1 MEFLYLSEGM
11 NNGPSLNDLQGNCK
25 RKFKRKRKVDLL
37 SSPPMTIEIDDSGTG
52 DIVGPAFILF
62 WRRETNTLVTKEVP
76 LELYQ
81 QKEFNALTKTY
92 IRDLFISTFQEM
104 DIPPTE
110 DIHLCTGPCFDD
122 ARVWLKENSYNY
134 QDAKIEG
141 YLQTQVEGT
150 YLNYI
155 IEEYNFP
162 PNKASI
168 ESGKKRFFAI
178 YNWLVKDFPRRSL
191 FVKSGFEKWQ
201 TKWKPE
207 AEHAWMKNMVTPKP
221 SYYSS
226 QRRKRFPPSSKKES
240 SDRTPHSPNSK
251 QKGKSSGKGG
261 SKAPKGKSAKK
272 GKRKYNPRKKQSRE
286 PKYSSTDPDPK
297 QKFF

>member
-1 MEFLYLSEGM
+1 
-11 NNGPSLNDLQGNCK
+11 
-25 RKFKRKRKVDLL
+25 
-37 SSPPMTIEIDDSGTG
+37 MTIEIDDSGTG
-52 DIVGPAFILF
+52 DLVGPAFILF

-81 QKEFNALTKTY
+81 QKEFNTLTKTY
-92 IRDLFISTFQEM
+92 IKDLFISTFQEM

-110 DIHLCTGPCFDD
+110 DIHLCTGPCFDT
-122 ARVWLKENSYNY
+122 ARLWLKENAYNY
-134 QDAKIEG
+134 HDAKIEG
-141 YLQTQVEGT
+141 YLQTQVENT

-155 IEEYNFP
+155 ITEYNFP
-162 PNKASI
+162 ANKASI

-178 YNWLVKDFPRRSL
+178 YHWVIKDFPRRSQ

-207 AEHAWMKNMVTPKP
+207 AEQTWMKNMVTLKP
-221 SYYSS
+221 SFFSP
-226 QRRKRFPPSSKKES
+226 QKPKRSPPSSSSSTTKRSPSARHHTLKKSKPRAKEESKSASSTSLKKGES
-240 SDRTPHSPNSK
+240 SPSPSK
-251 QKGKSSGKGG
+251 TGK
-261 SKAPKGKSAKK
+261 KK
-272 GKRKYNPRKKQSRE
+272 YSPRKKAFDQ